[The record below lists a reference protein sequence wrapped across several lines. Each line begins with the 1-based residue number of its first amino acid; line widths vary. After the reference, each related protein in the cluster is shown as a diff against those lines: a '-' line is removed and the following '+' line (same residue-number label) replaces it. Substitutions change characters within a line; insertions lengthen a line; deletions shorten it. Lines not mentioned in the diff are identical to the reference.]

1 MELLL
6 TVADYSDDEIRRV
19 EDTVTKL
26 ESSTLKSLGNKF
38 RIVDTNGTECA
49 VVIKHTFPPRAKTLG
64 DSYWIG
70 SDVETRVLWGYTV
83 EDRTEWKKYLD
94 GVTTESWYLSPQYK
108 NTSDP
113 RTKKVLYK
121 NRFDSFG
128 SDRTPIIR
136 QGTFMRMY
144 VKGDVVT
151 FDGVTTKPA
160 TILDHTDTHIT
171 LKHQGQSY
179 WAARGI
185 QGYAPAEIKVY
196 DTTQAHHRI
205 TKQGNVS
212 YAGNFPVK
220 ASWVVKTSDP
230 RHEDCRACK
239 NLQS

>member
-26 ESSTLKSLGNKF
+26 GEKSLDGEF

-49 VVIKHTFPPRAKTLG
+49 VVSTQYFTRE
-64 DSYWIG
+64 Y
-70 SDVETRVLWGYTV
+70 RVLWGYTV
-83 EDRTEWKKYLD
+83 KDRIEWQEYL
-94 GVTTESWYLSPQYK
+94 
-108 NTSDP
+108 NRISDYS
-113 RTKKVLYK
+113 T
-121 NRFDSFG
+121 RFDSHRFG
-128 SDRTPIIR
+128 SDKTPIIR
-136 QGTFMRMY
+136 QGKFMRMY
-144 VKGDVVT
+144 VRGDVVT

-196 DTTQAHHRI
+196 DTTQAEHRI
-205 TKQGNVS
+205 TEQGNVS

-220 ASWVVKTSDP
+220 ASWVVRTSAP

>member
-49 VVIKHTFPPRAKTLG
+49 VVIKHTLIKL
-64 DSYWIG
+64 SKNLV
-70 SDVETRVLWGYTV
+70 DVEIRVLWGYTV

-94 GVTTESWYLSPQYK
+94 RIPDYK
-108 NTSDP
+108 T
-113 RTKKVLYK
+113 
-121 NRFDSFG
+121 RFDSFG

-160 TILDHTDTHIT
+160 KILDHTDTHIT
-171 LKHQGQSY
+171 LKYQGQNY

-196 DTTQAHHRI
+196 DTTQAEHRI
-205 TKQGNVS
+205 TEQGNVS

>member
-1 MELLL
+1 MEKLVMELLL

-19 EDTVTKL
+19 EDTVTRL
-26 ESSTLKSLGNKF
+26 GDSLKSLAIVKGEF

-49 VVIKHTFPPRAKTLG
+49 VVTTHHYTT
-64 DSYWIG
+64 DSFG
-70 SDVETRVLWGYTV
+70 VTTHETEYRVLWGYTV
-83 EDRTEWKKYLD
+83 EDRKEWSEYLD
-94 GVTTESWYLSPQYK
+94 RIPDYK
-108 NTSDP
+108 T
-113 RTKKVLYK
+113 
-121 NRFDSFG
+121 RFDSFG

-136 QGTFMRMY
+136 QGTFMRMF
-144 VKGDVVT
+144 VRGDVVT

-160 TILDHTDTHIT
+160 KILDHTDTHIT

-230 RHEDCRACK
+230 RHVACRACK
-239 NLQS
+239 KPQS

>member
-49 VVIKHTFPPRAKTLG
+49 VVIKHTLIKL
-64 DSYWIG
+64 SKNLV
-70 SDVETRVLWGYTV
+70 DVEIRVLWGYTV

-94 GVTTESWYLSPQYK
+94 RVTTESWYLSPQYK

-121 NRFDSFG
+121 TRFDSFG

-160 TILDHTDTHIT
+160 KILDHTDTHIT
-171 LKHQGQSY
+171 LKYQGQNY

-196 DTTQAHHRI
+196 DTTQAEHRI
-205 TKQGNVS
+205 TEQGNVS

>member
-1 MELLL
+1 MEKLVMELLL

-49 VVIKHTFPPRAKTLG
+49 VVIKHTLIKL
-64 DSYWIG
+64 SKNLV
-70 SDVETRVLWGYTV
+70 DVEIRVLWGYTV

-94 GVTTESWYLSPQYK
+94 RIPDYK
-108 NTSDP
+108 T
-113 RTKKVLYK
+113 
-121 NRFDSFG
+121 RFDSFG

-160 TILDHTDTHIT
+160 KILDHTDTHIT
-171 LKHQGQSY
+171 LKYQGQSY

-196 DTTQAHHRI
+196 DTTQAEHRI
-205 TKQGNVS
+205 TEQGNVS

-239 NLQS
+239 KLQS

>member
-26 ESSTLKSLGNKF
+26 GEKSLDGEF

-49 VVIKHTFPPRAKTLG
+49 VVSTQYFTRE
-64 DSYWIG
+64 Y
-70 SDVETRVLWGYTV
+70 RVLWGYTV
-83 EDRTEWKKYLD
+83 EDRIEWLDYL
-94 GVTTESWYLSPQYK
+94 
-108 NTSDP
+108 NRISDYS
-113 RTKKVLYK
+113 T
-121 NRFDSFG
+121 RFDSHRFG
-128 SDRTPIIR
+128 TDRTPIIR

-151 FDGVTTKPA
+151 IDGVTTKPA

-196 DTTQAHHRI
+196 DTTQAEHRI
-205 TKQGNVS
+205 TEQGNVS

-220 ASWVVKTSDP
+220 ASWVVRTSAP

>member
-26 ESSTLKSLGNKF
+26 GEKSLDGEF

-49 VVIKHTFPPRAKTLG
+49 VVSTQYFTRE
-64 DSYWIG
+64 Y
-70 SDVETRVLWGYTV
+70 RVLWGYTV
-83 EDRTEWKKYLD
+83 EDRIEWLDYLNRISD
-94 GVTTESWYLSPQYK
+94 YK
-108 NTSDP
+108 T
-113 RTKKVLYK
+113 
-121 NRFDSFG
+121 RFDSFG

-196 DTTQAHHRI
+196 DTTQAEHRI

>member
-1 MELLL
+1 MEKLVMELLL

-49 VVIKHTFPPRAKTLG
+49 VVIKHTLIKL
-64 DSYWIG
+64 SKNLV
-70 SDVETRVLWGYTV
+70 DVEIRVLWGYTV

-94 GVTTESWYLSPQYK
+94 RIPDYK
-108 NTSDP
+108 T
-113 RTKKVLYK
+113 
-121 NRFDSFG
+121 RFDSFG

-160 TILDHTDTHIT
+160 KILDHTDTHIT
-171 LKHQGQSY
+171 LKYQGQNY

-196 DTTQAHHRI
+196 DTTQAEHRI
-205 TKQGNVS
+205 TEQGNVS

-239 NLQS
+239 KLQS

>member
-1 MELLL
+1 
-6 TVADYSDDEIRRV
+6 
-19 EDTVTKL
+19 
-26 ESSTLKSLGNKF
+26 
-38 RIVDTNGTECA
+38 
-49 VVIKHTFPPRAKTLG
+49 
-64 DSYWIG
+64 
-70 SDVETRVLWGYTV
+70 
-83 EDRTEWKKYLD
+83 
-94 GVTTESWYLSPQYK
+94 
-108 NTSDP
+108 
-113 RTKKVLYK
+113 
-121 NRFDSFG
+121 
-128 SDRTPIIR
+128 
-136 QGTFMRMY
+136 MRMY

-196 DTTQAHHRI
+196 DTTQAEHRI
-205 TKQGNVS
+205 TEQGNVS

-220 ASWVVKTSDP
+220 ASWVVRTSAP

>member
-26 ESSTLKSLGNKF
+26 GEKSLDGEF
-38 RIVDTNGTECA
+38 RIVDTNGPECA
-49 VVIKHTFPPRAKTLG
+49 GVSTQYFTRE
-64 DSYWIG
+64 Y
-70 SDVETRVLWGYTV
+70 RVLWGYTV
-83 EDRTEWKKYLD
+83 EDRIEWLDYLNRISD
-94 GVTTESWYLSPQYK
+94 YK
-108 NTSDP
+108 T
-113 RTKKVLYK
+113 
-121 NRFDSFG
+121 RFDSFG

-196 DTTQAHHRI
+196 DTTQAEHRI
-205 TKQGNVS
+205 TEQGNVS

-220 ASWVVKTSDP
+220 ASWVVRTSAP